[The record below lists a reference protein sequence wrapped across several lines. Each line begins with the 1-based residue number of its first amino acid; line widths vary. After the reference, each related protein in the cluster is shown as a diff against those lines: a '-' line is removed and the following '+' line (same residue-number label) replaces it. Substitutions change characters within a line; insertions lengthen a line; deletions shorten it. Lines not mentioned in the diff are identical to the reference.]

1 MIYRCINCAA
11 RCAMRLP
18 MSPSDSANASPYTEP
33 PRYSRKIKVL
43 SDEREPRGGGSVKSP
58 LAANPR
64 FPGRRKKALTR
75 QDKVKYSWLLLATG
89 FTVGVIRSRTSYR
102 RECVINIQQRKPPMN
117 DRKRKASNTPSDRT
131 AHPKAGSST
140 STAARKIHPIVIY
153 PYAHPRESRHLEEL
167 YGKLIK
173 RIAAR
178 PDKYARPLTVV
189 NQQTYH
195 RSSDNPGFRKLM
207 REYVEPHSDILP
219 AWSVDSCQMWLH
231 GFGAAFDARA
241 TVYDV
246 YWLIPGDFY
255 YADKAGQE
263 VLQNF
268 EMIPDIVYTGQAEMC
283 IGEISVSPNSSK
295 QLIDT
300 YGTYGLLYNWFPA
313 EAQGL
318 KKITEKPR
326 SEFIAIGHDYLKT
339 ALISQRWYA
348 YEQTIVILL
357 QGMQGVRPMR
367 SIKKIELGNLTDEP
381 TARGDLAGA
390 MQQVERTERVLKLY
404 WRELKGPQDPM
415 WPEKF
420 RILDHQSEQ
429 IRGAA
434 MVILQQILG

>member
-1 MIYRCINCAA
+1 MEGHR
-11 RCAMRLP
+11 P
-18 MSPSDSANASPYTEP
+18 
-33 PRYSRKIKVL
+33 
-43 SDEREPRGGGSVKSP
+43 
-58 LAANPR
+58 
-64 FPGRRKKALTR
+64 
-75 QDKVKYSWLLLATG
+75 
-89 FTVGVIRSRTSYR
+89 
-102 RECVINIQQRKPPMN
+102 
-117 DRKRKASNTPSDRT
+117 KASN
-131 AHPKAGSST
+131 KAQNRVADQH
-140 STAARKIHPIVIY
+140 AATTGRKIHPIVIY
-153 PYAHPRESRHLEEL
+153 PYSHPRDPRHLEEL
-167 YGKLIK
+167 YGKLL
-173 RIAAR
+173 RGIASN
-178 PDKYARPLTVV
+178 PGKYAKPLTVV

-195 RSSDNPGFRKLM
+195 RNSENPAFRKLLTD
-207 REYVEPHSDILP
+207 YVEPYSDILQ
-219 AWSVDSCQMWLH
+219 AWSVDTCQMWLH
-231 GFGAAFDARA
+231 GFGTAFDARQ

-246 YWLIPGDFY
+246 YWLIPGDFF

-268 EMIPDIVYTGQAEMC
+268 EGIPDVVYTGQAEMC
-283 IGEISVSPNSSK
+283 IGEIAVPPNSAK

-318 KKITEKPR
+318 KTITEKTR

-367 SIKKIELGNLTDEP
+367 SIKKIPLGNLTDEP
-381 TARGDLAGA
+381 TGRNDLAGA

-404 WRELKGPQDPM
+404 WRELKGPQDPL

-420 RILDHQSEQ
+420 RVLDHQSEQ